1 MKSVLLIGGNCDIGK
16 YLTDY
21 FIKNNYNVVVGY
33 HNDNSKYNNSVEY
46 VKCDVTNIDSIDNT
60 VKSVINKYGNIDVMI
75 NLSCI
80 SMDNSFFNK
89 TKDELMR
96 ELEVNLVGSFLCNQI
111 YSRYIDNGLI
121 INISSTDGIDT
132 YSEYSIGYS
141 MSKAGIINMSKSI
154 SICTKNKVLCICPNW
169 IDTSSTRSMNK
180 EYLDSELIRIG
191 QSRLITLDEIVDCFD
206 KIINSE
212 FDSGDIFRIDVKDDK
227 IWLEKM

>member
-1 MKSVLLIGGNCDIGK
+1 MKSVLLIGGNCDIGR

-21 FIKNNYNVVVGY
+21 FLNNNYNVIVGY
-33 HNDNSKYNNSVEY
+33 HNDNRKYNNEVEY

-60 VKSVINKYGNIDVMI
+60 VKNVIDKYGNIDVMI

-121 INISSTDGIDT
+121 INMGSTDGIDT

-141 MSKAGIINMSKSI
+141 ISKAGIINMTKGI
-154 SICTKNKVLCICPNW
+154 SLSTKNRILCICPNW
-169 IDTSSTRSMNK
+169 IDTGSTRSMNK

-191 QSRLITLDEIVDCFD
+191 QNRLITLDEFVDCFD
-206 KIINSE
+206 KIINSK
-212 FDSGDIFRIDVKDDK
+212 FNSGDIFRIDVKDDK
-227 IWLEKM
+227 IWLERM